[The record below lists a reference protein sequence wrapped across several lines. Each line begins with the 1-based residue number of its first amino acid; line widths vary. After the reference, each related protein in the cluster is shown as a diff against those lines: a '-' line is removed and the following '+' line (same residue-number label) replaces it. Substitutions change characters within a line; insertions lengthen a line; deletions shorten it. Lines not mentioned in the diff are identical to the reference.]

1 MTTIQA
7 LEDGVIVPF
16 DLVNVF
22 VDMTPAEK
30 LQYLGL
36 TRTISRSFRCYQQGN
51 MSREVLNAQLRRRA
65 RLTSSSLQRIPVTVR
80 LVEQARGNRTIVFHE
95 SIDAAERIVRV
106 LLARNFNATIYHS
119 KIAPEMRRDNLR
131 LYRQAVFEVLVTC
144 RALDEGVNVPETTV
158 AIVSSSTS
166 SVRQRIQRLG
176 RVLRPAPGKQ
186 RARIY
191 TVYMTKPEE
200 ERLLREVEYLSDA
213 KSVTWMRSSFGNNHA
228 DVT

>member
-1 MTTIQA
+1 
-7 LEDGVIVPF
+7 
-16 DLVNVF
+16 
-22 VDMTPAEK
+22 MTPAEK
-30 LQYLGL
+30 LQYNRL
-36 TRTISRSFRCYQQGN
+36 TRTISRSLRCYQQGSI
-51 MSREVLNAQLRRRA
+51 SREVLDAQLRRRA
-65 RLTSSSLQRIPVTVR
+65 RLTSSSLQRIPVTIR
-80 LVEQARGNRTIVFHE
+80 LVEQARGNRTIIFHE
-95 SIDAAERIVRV
+95 SIDAAERILRV

-119 KIAPEMRRDNLR
+119 KVSPEMRRDNLR

-158 AIVSSSTS
+158 AIVASSTS

-200 ERLLREVEYLSDA
+200 ERLVREVEHLADA
-213 KSVTWMRSSFGNNHA
+213 KSVTWMRSSFGKNHA
-228 DVT
+228 NVT